1 MLDFLIKDGF
11 VVDGSGAPM
20 FKADVGILK
29 GKIVRVEK
37 NIQEEAKNLIEA
49 NNLIVSPGF
58 IDIHTHDDYS
68 ILVNPYAENKIMQGV
83 TTDVMGNCGK
93 SPFPVKGAYVER
105 LRKRV
110 ELRMGYVLEWND
122 FSSYIKVVASKK
134 PAINLVP
141 LTGHNGLRAGVI
153 GYDDRK
159 PTSRELSEMK
169 ELLEKTLEK
178 GSFGMS
184 TGLIYP
190 PGLFST
196 IQELIELSKVIK
208 KYNGIYASHI
218 RGEANTLISAV
229 REAIQIGE
237 ETGVSVEISHHKACG
252 VKNFGNIKITISMI
266 ETARRKGM
274 DINFDVY
281 PYTASWTNSGTILP
295 PWALDG
301 GMIRTLQRLRDD
313 SLREKMKEDIE
324 KRDCDWENP
333 VENATWKGIVLLKVN
348 RARNRVFEGK
358 TIFRAARMLRKEPA
372 DFLFDLI
379 INEGYFQDILVHEIS
394 EEDVITV
401 LKHPLSMVGSDSPI
415 FVSYERSGR
424 PHPRFFGTFP
434 RIIHRYVKKMR
445 VLKLEEAVKKMTS
458 MPAQKLGLKS
468 KGLIKEGYD
477 ADITIFDFRR
487 IRDKATFSRPMSY
500 PIGIKYVMVNGV
512 LVVDDG
518 EPTRARPGRV
528 ILKKRK

>member
-93 SPFPVKGAYVER
+93 SPFPVRGAYVER
-105 LRKRV
+105 LKKRV

-237 ETGVSVEISHHKACG
+237 ETGVSAPTLFATIEARSALQKLSLDIPVIADGGISSIANALKALVLGADAVMCGRYLAGCLECPGPIIEIEGKKYKPYRGMGSLTVQLERMLDRYSRITKMIPEGVEAFVPYQGSIIEVIHKFIGGLKIAMGYAGAKNIQELKNARVALISPNARKEISPHS
-252 VKNFGNIKITISMI
+252 VIKIDP
-266 ETARRKGM
+266 K
-274 DINFDVY
+274 
-281 PYTASWTNSGTILP
+281 
-295 PWALDG
+295 
-301 GMIRTLQRLRDD
+301 
-313 SLREKMKEDIE
+313 
-324 KRDCDWENP
+324 
-333 VENATWKGIVLLKVN
+333 
-348 RARNRVFEGK
+348 
-358 TIFRAARMLRKEPA
+358 IFCEA
-372 DFLFDLI
+372 I
-379 INEGYFQDILVHEIS
+379 
-394 EEDVITV
+394 
-401 LKHPLSMVGSDSPI
+401 
-415 FVSYERSGR
+415 
-424 PHPRFFGTFP
+424 
-434 RIIHRYVKKMR
+434 KK
-445 VLKLEEAVKKMTS
+445 S
-458 MPAQKLGLKS
+458 
-468 KGLIKEGYD
+468 
-477 ADITIFDFRR
+477 
-487 IRDKATFSRPMSY
+487 
-500 PIGIKYVMVNGV
+500 
-512 LVVDDG
+512 
-518 EPTRARPGRV
+518 
-528 ILKKRK
+528 